1 MPLASGFSPAGRLL
15 YTEISSSLI
24 LRAVFL
30 FCSEALWIWML
41 EWDLGSQG
49 TFQVLFLCF
58 TALWNGISDTFSKFV
73 QVNLS
78 LYAILGLQT
87 VDIRE
92 VPKHWFFLL
101 LLLKPWQ
108 LWWLCS
114 AYLLAQDSHNILL
127 CSACVTGAL
136 AWNADQLSSG
146 SRDRMILQRDI
157 RTPPLQSER
166 RLQGHRQEVCG
177 LKWSTDHQLLA
188 SGGNDNKV

>member
-24 LRAVFL
+24 LRGIFL

-58 TALWNGISDTFSKFV
+58 NALWNGISDTFSKFV

-78 LYAILGLQT
+78 LYAILELQT

-92 VPKHWFFLL
+92 VPKRWFFL

-114 AYLLAQDSHNILL
+114 AYLLAQHTLML
-127 CSACVTGAL
+127 CLRYRCLGMECRPAL
-136 AWNADQLSSG
+136 FWK
-146 SRDRMILQRDI
+146 SRQDDPSERHTHP
-157 RTPPLQSER
+157 TPPVWAAAPGPQA
-166 RLQGHRQEVCG
+166 GG
-177 LKWSTDHQLLA
+177 LWAQMVYRPPAPGLWRKW
-188 SGGNDNKV
+188 